1 MIFGEKVFKAL
12 GELRAAE
19 VDDETDISHHGVK
32 GMHWGVRR
40 YQNFDGCNIKSIISQ
55 LFRLLM

>member
-1 MIFGEKVFKAL
+1 MIFVEKVFRAL

-32 GMHWGVRR
+32 GMKWGVRK
-40 YQNFDGCNIKSIISQ
+40 YQNSDGFSIKSIISQ